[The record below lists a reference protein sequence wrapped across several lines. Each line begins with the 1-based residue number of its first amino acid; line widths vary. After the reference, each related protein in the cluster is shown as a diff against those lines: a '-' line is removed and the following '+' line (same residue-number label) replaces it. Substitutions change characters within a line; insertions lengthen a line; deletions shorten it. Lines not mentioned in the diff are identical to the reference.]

1 MPVLDVD
8 RHSYANTN
16 NLVWDVNTLTWVKM
30 QQPSISGGTVT
41 ISGTV
46 TANAGTNLN
55 TSALALETT
64 LSSVLTELQAKTEPA
79 NQQHIIIDSGSV
91 VQGTGGS
98 SPWLTW
104 QGLKIPVHDYI
115 SISYT
120 GSNLTGVVFK
130 TGGSGGTTVATLTLG
145 YTGSDLTTVTK
156 S

>member
-8 RHSYANTN
+8 KHPYTNTN
-16 NLVWDVNTLTWVKM
+16 NRIWDVNTLAWTKM
-30 QQPSISGGTVT
+30 QQPTISGATITV
-41 ISGTV
+41 SGTV

-64 LSSVLTELQAKTEPA
+64 LQSVLTELGQKTEPA

-91 VQGTGGS
+91 VQGTGGT

-104 QGLKIPVHDYI
+104 QGLQIPVHDYI
-115 SISYT
+115 SLSYT
-120 GSNLTGVVFK
+120 GANLTSVVFK
-130 TGGSGGTTVATLTLG
+130 TGGAGGTTVATLTLG
-145 YTGSDLTTVTK
+145 YSGSDLTTVTK